1 MTTVWVGGRQLSL
14 RDDQA
19 IGKGGEADVY
29 DIGDGLVLKVFKPPN
44 HPDFQGNR
52 AAQEGARQR
61 IEEHQAKLPVFPKG
75 LPSRVISPREIA
87 YNTNTARRKIV
98 GYDMVFLKGTEA
110 VLRLGE
116 KSYCLA
122 AGVTDEQKIRI
133 FRDLYRTV
141 FALHE
146 QHNVVVGDFNDL
158 NALIKG
164 DEVYL
169 IDADSMQFGPYLCRV
184 FTNKFVDPRLC
195 DPNDCS
201 PMLCKPHDVLSD
213 WYAYLV
219 LLMQSLLFVDP
230 FGGVYKPSDK
240 MKRIPHHARSL
251 HRITVWHPEVTY
263 PKPARPMDSLP
274 DRMLDYFRGVFQED
288 RREIPPLSLLD
299 SLQFRKD
306 GSILVTTKPV
316 VIPTIT
322 KEIIMGTVRAEKIF
336 ETTGRILFAVHQ
348 GGTLRWLYH
357 HAGAFKREDESIV
370 IAGFPAPDIRFRIAG
385 EKTVIAQGPQA
396 LVFTPGSVQPER
408 IAVDMLV
415 TRLPL
420 IDALENGV
428 FYVSNGELKRKTS
441 ILGNTYSE
449 TIGGVLANH
458 TLFWTSEKLGFGFYR
473 AGRLAR
479 YFVFDPRYRGINDGV
494 KLPPQSGQL
503 VDSTCVFGRERAW
516 FFLSTHEGGHAINR
530 CFLIDA
536 AGQLLASAQSPQG
549 DGSWLGTIRGKCAIG
564 DFLLVATDDGIQ
576 RVQAQGSQIV
586 VAKEF
591 PDTARVVESDCH
603 LFPGHGGLLVVKNQ
617 SIWSVSLSSP

>member
-1 MTTVWVGGRQLSL
+1 MTTVWVGGRQISL

-29 DIGDGLVLKVFKPPN
+29 NIGDGLVLKLFKPPG
-44 HPDFQGNR
+44 HPDFEGNR

-61 IEEHQAKLPVFPKG
+61 IEEHQEKLPAFPKG

-87 YNTNTARRKIV
+87 YNTNTARKKIV
-98 GYDMVFLKGTEA
+98 GYDMVFLQGTEA
-110 VLRLGE
+110 ILHLGE
-116 KSYCLA
+116 KSYRL
-122 AGVTDEQKIRI
+122 AGVTDEQAIRI

-146 QHNVVVGDFNDL
+146 QDVVIGDFNDL
-158 NALIKG
+158 NVLMKD
-164 DEVYL
+164 DEAYL
-169 IDADSMQFGPYLCRV
+169 IDADSMQFGSYFCRV

-195 DPNDCS
+195 DPHASS
-201 PMLCKPHDVLSD
+201 PMLCKPYTALSD

-219 LLMQSLLFVDP
+219 MLMQSLLFVDP
-230 FGGVYKPSDK
+230 FGGVYKPRDK
-240 MKRIPHHARSL
+240 MERIAHHARSL
-251 HRITVWHPEVTY
+251 HRITVWHPEVIY

-274 DRMLDYFRGVFQED
+274 DRMLDYFRSVFQDD
-288 RREIPPLSLLD
+288 RREIPSLSLLD
-299 SLQFRKD
+299 CLQFDRD
-306 GSILVTTKPV
+306 GSILATTKPV
-316 VIPTIT
+316 VTPAMT
-322 KEIIMGTVRAEKIF
+322 KEIIMGTVKAEKIF

-348 GGTLRWLYH
+348 GGKLRWLYH
-357 HAGAFKREDESIV
+357 HAGAFKREDDSIV

-385 EKTVIAQGPQA
+385 EKTVIAHGPQA
-396 LVFTPGSVQPER
+396 LVFSPGSAQPER

-420 IDALENGV
+420 IDALEHGV
-428 FYVSNGELKRKTS
+428 LYVSNGELKRKTS
-441 ILGNTYSE
+441 MLGNTYSE

-473 AGRLAR
+473 AGQLAR
-479 YFVFDPRYRGINDGV
+479 YFVFDPRHRGINDGV

-503 VDSTCVFGRERAW
+503 VDSTCVFGKERAW
-516 FFLSTHEGGHAINR
+516 FFLSVHEGGHAINR

-536 AGQLLASAQSPQG
+536 AGQVLANAEAHNS

-576 RVQAQGSQIV
+576 RVQSQGSQLV
-586 VAKEF
+586 VTKEF

-603 LFPGHGGLLVVKNQ
+603 VFPGHGGLLVVKNQ